1 MSFRFFKR
9 IRIFPGVYL
18 NFGKNGVSVSFG
30 PRGLKTTIG
39 RKGIKHSIGVP
50 GTGIRYETRCQK
62 PLKSEVVSVA
72 SDAPTGDNVH
82 RLQQFLSQREDGDSF

>member
-1 MSFRFFKR
+1 MAFRFFKR
-9 IRIFPGVYL
+9 MRIFPGVYL

-50 GTGIRYETRCQK
+50 GTGIRYETRYCK
-62 PLKSEVVSVA
+62 LPEKGETRNAL
-72 SDAPTGDNVH
+72 GDGENV
-82 RLQQFLSQREDGDSF
+82 RVLRQFLDRS